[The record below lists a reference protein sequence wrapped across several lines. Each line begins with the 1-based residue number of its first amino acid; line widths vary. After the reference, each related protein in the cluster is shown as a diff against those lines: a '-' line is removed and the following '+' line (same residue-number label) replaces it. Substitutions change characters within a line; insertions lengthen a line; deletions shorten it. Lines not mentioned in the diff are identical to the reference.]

1 MSRPPVNAAVAD
13 INGSPASYRDR
24 SPITRRCA
32 MREYILTQAQSLERI
47 HSFPTL
53 RRILRNWRMRRSL
66 RKLEDL
72 DDHMLMDIGLAR
84 AELMRVQG
92 LPLDIDP

>member
-1 MSRPPVNAAVAD
+1 
-13 INGSPASYRDR
+13 
-24 SPITRRCA
+24 

-92 LPLDIDP
+92 LPLDIDPISEIGRWARLQAYSRGVRHK